1 MQNSRRAVPPRN
13 LAAYLLRGAL
23 SATKGQAYLL
33 ETPPRDK
40 GPGDLTGATQLVK
53 ESDSRPR
60 RTFYTPPP
68 LVSNRDETE
77 ACRPRPDAI
86 TRTPRAE
93 SRNFSILWPAIG
105 RSPDRLVRVFDFRW
119 ENNFYTFDKKK
130 SYTTHSFRII
140 DLEHCLLPFSWRW
153 MGCFEC
159 DWWER
164 IEHWIGDYG

>member
-93 SRNFSILWPAIG
+93 SRNFS
-105 RSPDRLVRVFDFRW
+105 DRQLAVLPIASFAFS
-119 ENNFYTFDKKK
+119 TFDGKIIFIHLIKKIVHDAFF
-130 SYTTHSFRII
+130 SHYQSRA
-140 DLEHCLLPFSWRW
+140 LPPSIF
-153 MGCFEC
+153 MEVNGVF
-159 DWWER
+159 
-164 IEHWIGDYG
+164 

>member
-13 LAAYLLRGAL
+13 LAAYLRRGAL

-93 SRNFSILWPAIG
+93 SRNFSILRPAIG

-119 ENNFYTFDKKK
+119 ENNFYTFDKKNR
-130 SYTTHSFRII
+130 TRRILFALSI
-140 DLEHCLLPFSWRW
+140 
-153 MGCFEC
+153 
-159 DWWER
+159 
-164 IEHWIGDYG
+164 

>member
-1 MQNSRRAVPPRN
+1 MQDAEKRVGVTTDLSYVICIRYGSLHARLSSVTKSRRPSIYRRGGPFFSAPSIHRIGRPGSAMQNSRRAVPPRN

-93 SRNFSILWPAIG
+93 SRNFSIL
-105 RSPDRLVRVFDFRW
+105 
-119 ENNFYTFDKKK
+119 
-130 SYTTHSFRII
+130 
-140 DLEHCLLPFSWRW
+140 
-153 MGCFEC
+153 
-159 DWWER
+159 
-164 IEHWIGDYG
+164 